1 MHISVFF
8 DYLCP
13 FAWRASRWL
22 DLVTVQRPD
31 LTIDWRYFS
40 LEQVNAPADS
50 DWRLWEQPAD
60 YTGANGSGKYRALNA
75 FWATEAVR
83 RQDVGAF
90 QQFRRAVYDA
100 RHELNLDLH
109 DRQALAEIA
118 QSTGIDMAQYTRD
131 MADRSLLVALQRDH
145 EYGKATYQCFGVP
158 TVCFANGY
166 AVYIK
171 LSALVSDEDAGP
183 LFDDVCQN
191 AMHRP
196 WLAELKRPN
205 P

>member
-22 DLVTVQRPD
+22 DLVTAQRPD

-40 LEQVNAPADS
+40 LEQVNTPADS

-118 QSTGIDMAQYTRD
+118 QSVGVDMAQYTRD

-145 EYGKATYQCFGVP
+145 EYAKATYDCFGVP

-191 AMHRP
+191 ATHRP